1 MKTSLWALVV
11 RLAGECC
18 FATDRHCPVPDV
30 VFLQECVHSGD
41 WKHLAAVCEHPE
53 NLYSSPAVDMAS
65 DLEVFGG
72 IISHPV
78 AISSG
83 CVSSARAL
91 T

>member
-1 MKTSLWALVV
+1 MKTSLWVLVV
-11 RLAGECC
+11 RLAGECR
-18 FATDRHCPVPDV
+18 FAMDRHWPVPYV
-30 VFLQECVHSGD
+30 VLLQECVHSGD
-41 WKHLAAVCEHPE
+41 WKHLAEVYEPLE

>member
-1 MKTSLWALVV
+1 MKTSLWVLVV
-11 RLAGECC
+11 RLAGKCR
-18 FATDRHCPVPDV
+18 FAMDRHCPFPDV

-41 WKHLAAVCEHPE
+41 RKHLAEVYEHLE
-53 NLYSSPAVDMAS
+53 NLCSSPAVDMAS

-83 CVSSARAL
+83 CLTSARAH